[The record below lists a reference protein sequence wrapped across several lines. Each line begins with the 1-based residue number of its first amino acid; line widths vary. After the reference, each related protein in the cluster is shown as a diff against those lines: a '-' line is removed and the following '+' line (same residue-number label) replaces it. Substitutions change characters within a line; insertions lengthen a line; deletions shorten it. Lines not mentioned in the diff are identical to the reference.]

1 MNRVK
6 RTVTVAGWLMGRPVL
21 TGLLVFL
28 FLLVFIGLITYQRYQ
43 FIKETEHHEME
54 HVLDVVKQNVEQ
66 TLRNSY
72 TTALTLALTIKDNG
86 EPENFDAIAAKLV
99 GSNSSFLAV
108 QLVPGG
114 IIEYI
119 YPMKGNE
126 KALHASIFKITP
138 EHTIRARQSIRSRKM
153 YFTGPN
159 QLKQGGVGI
168 VGRLPVYN
176 KDRFWGFSAVVIR
189 INTFFKDVGI
199 VNEKYEKYYFQ
210 FSKYNIATKKEEFF
224 LPGDTVFSD
233 GAYESVTIPDGNWK
247 IYLVAKDNSNIILQL
262 IYPLLFG
269 LSLAILNSLLIT
281 KLLKKRLELK
291 NVIANQATKLIV
303 TESKFKAIFEE
314 APIGIALISAVDRR
328 FLQVNKKL
336 CEILGYTEREL
347 LGLSLNDISHA
358 DGQKKDPDL
367 AGTSGSEYKSQ
378 KQYTHKNGSV
388 KWANLVETP
397 LLDEE
402 GGSES
407 NIVILEDVTDL
418 NDSIKM
424 ITEQNKRLLNFSY
437 IVSHNLRSHTSNI
450 QGIVALIENSMGEEE
465 KTEMIG
471 LLKTVSASLDET
483 MMNLN
488 KVVNIQTSIDV
499 ITEPLNLRN
508 YIERTL
514 DVLGDQI
521 RMKDAE
527 ISNNVPVDTMVNY
540 NPAYLESVLLNFIFN
555 AIKYSHPG
563 RKPLVELKSYRKNDQ
578 VVLEVSD
585 NGIGI
590 DLDRFGEELFG
601 MYKTFTG
608 NPDSKG
614 LGLFISK
621 NQIDAMN
628 GTVTVQ
634 SVPGKGTTFSIYF
647 K

>member
-1 MNRVK
+1 V
-6 RTVTVAGWLMGRPVL
+6 
-21 TGLLVFL
+21 
-28 FLLVFIGLITYQRYQ
+28 
-43 FIKETEHHEME
+43 
-54 HVLDVVKQNVEQ
+54 
-66 TLRNSY
+66 
-72 TTALTLALTIKDNG
+72 
-86 EPENFDAIAAKLV
+86 
-99 GSNSSFLAV
+99 
-108 QLVPGG
+108 
-114 IIEYI
+114 
-119 YPMKGNE
+119 
-126 KALHASIFKITP
+126 
-138 EHTIRARQSIRSRKM
+138 
-153 YFTGPN
+153 
-159 QLKQGGVGI
+159 
-168 VGRLPVYN
+168 
-176 KDRFWGFSAVVIR
+176 RFWVIQ
-189 INTFFKDVGI
+189 NGSFWG
-199 VNEKYEKYYFQ
+199 
-210 FSKYNIATKKEEFF
+210 
-224 LPGDTVFSD
+224 
-233 GAYESVTIPDGNWK
+233 
-247 IYLVAKDNSNIILQL
+247 LV
-262 IYPLLFG
+262 
-269 LSLAILNSLLIT
+269 
-281 KLLKKRLELK
+281 
-291 NVIANQATKLIV
+291 
-303 TESKFKAIFEE
+303 
-314 APIGIALISAVDRR
+314 
-328 FLQVNKKL
+328 
-336 CEILGYTEREL
+336 
-347 LGLSLNDISHA
+347 LNDISHA